1 MSRTDRLLA
10 DLERAFEA
18 LDEGR
23 LDDAASIL
31 ELCRRIDRKNP
42 DVVTLGAALADAAG
56 DTEEA
61 LAGYH
66 ELVGLRP
73 DDPMPR
79 ICIARLELDHN
90 GDPDAALATLADA
103 FDFIDEEADLIEAIY
118 VRTRALLAQDQPAAA
133 RESLAEIATS
143 VFEDGDLALEL
154 ADLALAA
161 EDPAMATRWVEAAR
175 KLATEDDAP
184 PDLEADALH
193 LLGRIH
199 EATGDA
205 AAMVAAWKQVLE
217 LDREAPADELEI
229 TDDRLEEI
237 VEATLAELPEE
248 VRARLVNVP
257 ILLADL
263 PDADIVADG
272 FDPRLLGM
280 FQGSPMTAGSDG
292 PPAVT
297 NILLFKKNLERF
309 AEDEDHLED
318 EIRTTVLHETAHYFG
333 LDEDDLVNIGL
344 D

>member
-31 ELCRRIDRKNP
+31 ELCRRIDRHNP
-42 DVVTLGAALADAAG
+42 DVVTLGAALADACG

-90 GDPDAALATLADA
+90 GDPVAALATLADA

-175 KLATEDDAP
+175 KLAKEDDAA

-205 AAMVAAWKQVLE
+205 TAMVTAWKQVLE

-237 VEATLAELPEE
+237 VEATLAELPED

-263 PDADIVADG
+263 PDADIVAEG

-309 AEDEDHLED
+309 AEDEDHLEE

>member
-31 ELCRRIDRKNP
+31 ELCRRIDRHNP

-90 GDPDAALATLADA
+90 GDPDAALAALADA

-143 VFEDGDLALEL
+143 VFEDGDQALEL

-175 KLATEDDAP
+175 KLAREDDAA

-205 AAMVAAWKQVLE
+205 TAMVAAWKQVLE

-263 PDADIVADG
+263 PDADIVAEG

-309 AEDEDHLED
+309 AEDEDHLEE

>member
-23 LDDAASIL
+23 LDEAASIL
-31 ELCRRIDRKNP
+31 ELCRRIDRHNP

-175 KLATEDDAP
+175 KLAKEEDAA

-205 AAMVAAWKQVLE
+205 TAMVAAWKQVLE

-237 VEATLAELPEE
+237 VDATLAELPED

-263 PDADIVADG
+263 PDAEIVAEG

-280 FQGSPMTAGSDG
+280 FQGSPMTAGSDS

-309 AEDEDHLED
+309 AEDEDHLEE

-333 LDEDDLVNIGL
+333 LDEDDLVDIGL
-344 D
+344 E